1 MELTPI
7 VAGILMGVL
16 AYIVLRLRRRYQ
28 LLLQSNLLLHGL
40 VLTPVARDQVQL
52 VGYRDGRDISEVV
65 QAADILYRIDSH
77 PKEKLAHWNPDH
89 ILSAWVNDWD
99 APRFSVQLYRRG
111 EVIWAQEV
119 CRPEALRVRE
129 AVDSIRMRASA
140 PRTGDKELHDIDF
153 LWMDRC

>member
-16 AYIVLRLRRRYQ
+16 AYVVLRLRRRYQ

-52 VGYRDGRDISEVV
+52 VGYQDGRDISEVV

-77 PKEKLAHWNPDH
+77 PKRKFVHWNPDH

-99 APRFSVQLYRRG
+99 APSFSVQLYRRG

-119 CRPEALRVRE
+119 GRREALRLRE
-129 AVDSIRMRASA
+129 AVDSLRMRASA
-140 PRTGDKELHDIDF
+140 PRADDKELHDIDY
-153 LWMDRC
+153 LWADR